1 MCDLSDEV
9 SLKNVLMWITEINER
24 SDIRD
29 PVIMVLAN
37 KCDLL
42 DSIDQAIVV
51 ELESD
56 LKDYHPD
63 VIYKEASVLLNLDV
77 HSSMRDFSDKLA
89 ERRENYA

>member
-1 MCDLSDEV
+1 MCDLSEEA
-9 SLKNVLMWITEINER
+9 SLKNVLMWITEVNER
-24 SDIRD
+24 SNIRD

-51 ELESD
+51 ELEND
-56 LKDYHPD
+56 LKDYHPN

-77 HSSMRDFSDKLA
+77 HTSMRDFADRLA
-89 ERRENYA
+89 ERREIYA